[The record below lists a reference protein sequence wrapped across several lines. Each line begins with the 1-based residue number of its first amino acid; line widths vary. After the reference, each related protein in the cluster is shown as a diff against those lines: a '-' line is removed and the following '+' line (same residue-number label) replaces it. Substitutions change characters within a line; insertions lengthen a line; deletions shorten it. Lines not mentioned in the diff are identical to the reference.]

1 MCKAIRI
8 RIQIHYD
15 IVIAL
20 QNQAY
25 RLEEEAR
32 QQRQK
37 QGEERKRQLAEQVR
51 HTPGLLWDADAP
63 LGFIWCSMCC
73 GLSERLY

>member
-1 MCKAIRI
+1 M
-8 RIQIHYD
+8 
-15 IVIAL
+15 IAL

-37 QGEERKRQLAEQVR
+37 QDEERERQLAEQVR
-51 HTPGLLWDADAP
+51 HTPALLA
-63 LGFIWCSMCC
+63 LGC
-73 GLSERLY
+73 